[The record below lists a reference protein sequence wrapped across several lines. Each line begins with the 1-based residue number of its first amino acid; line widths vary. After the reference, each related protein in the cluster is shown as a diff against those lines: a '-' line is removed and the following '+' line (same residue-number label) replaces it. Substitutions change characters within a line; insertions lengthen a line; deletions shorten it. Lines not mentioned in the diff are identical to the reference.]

1 MVIQPW
7 AVATAGRRWQS
18 CSSTATRARSYARV
32 THSLAFLTHCNLES
46 RQHSKSFDTI
56 ANARRRIRGSRRA
69 LGASYSVAR
78 PSENDRDS
86 VSSGPDPTQSWR
98 IAKDQT
104 ELSRL
109 LRAKEDTSSSSISG
123 PTVSFS
129 SEDDF
134 LKHQNQVFDALAD
147 QFATGSNAATKLEC
161 VPTGTGH
168 PTVHETTNA
177 TTLLAEL
184 VPVYRYLARAI
195 LHSALSATSNTTN
208 TVPQSLRLLDLACGT
223 GILWPF
229 LLARANEL
237 HVALH
242 IVGVDLSSRIVQA
255 AKVTADALLTV
266 DTANQSAT
274 HHSIQVVEADMT
286 HYRPMGAA
294 PENGSCNS
302 CFDVVIA
309 NACWGNLWNS
319 TAVLEQCAHYWLNT
333 TTSHQGG
340 ILCIAHPL
348 GAEFVNHLHRLDPS
362 TVPHTLPPSRREW
375 YSILLETAL
384 PYQLIDFVH
393 PTATI
398 ASNDSVDAGT
408 MVPFYL
414 AVLRRV
420 RARALP
426 QVVCLR
432 ATVSTGF
439 GRGGKKLGFPTAN
452 LASVPFIQEALQSMA
467 PGVYFGWAVIEGSE
481 IAPSLS
487 PDSSLGD
494 AENGRNVPQKA
505 VVNIGYSPTFVGQE
519 NPVKIVEA
527 HLIMDDADDADTSA
541 NTVFRPKLDP
551 PDFYGEM
558 MRLQLVGFLRPEMK
572 FPSFPDLIAQI
583 RQDVLEASIA
593 LEQEPYSLFQ
603 FDDFAQQSNMDPW
616 IGSSGGDKDASWEA
630 RSILLPREKVISHA
644 E

>member
-1 MVIQPW
+1 MTRWWLWLVIQPW
-7 AVATAGRRWQS
+7 AVATAGRPWQS
-18 CSSTATRARSYARV
+18 LSSAARRAPSYAHV

-46 RQHSKSFDTI
+46 RHHRKSFDTI
-56 ANARRRIRGSRRA
+56 ANARRRIRA
-69 LGASYSVAR
+69 
-78 PSENDRDS
+78 SENDRDA

-104 ELSRL
+104 ELSRS
-109 LRAKEDTSSSSISG
+109 LRAKEVTSSSIIG

-134 LKHQNQVFDALAD
+134 LKHQSQVFDALAD

-161 VPTGTGH
+161 VSTEH
-168 PTVHETTNA
+168 PTVHETTSA
-177 TTLLAEL
+177 TTLLPQL

-208 TVPQSLRLLDLACGT
+208 AVPQSLRLLDLACGT

-242 IVGVDLSSRIVQA
+242 IVGVDLSTRMVQA

-286 HYRPMGAA
+286 HYRPMDAA
-294 PENGSCNS
+294 PENGSSNS

-309 NACWGNLWNS
+309 NACWGNIWNS
-319 TAVLEQCAHYWLNT
+319 TAVLEQCAHYWLT
-333 TTSHQGG
+333 ATTSHQGG

-348 GAEFVNHLHRLDPS
+348 GAEFVNHLHRLDPL
-362 TVPHTLPPSRREW
+362 TVPHTLPPSRHEW

-384 PYQLIDFVH
+384 PYQLIDLVH

-408 MVPFYL
+408 MVPYYL

-452 LASVPFIQEALQSMA
+452 LASVPIIQEALQSMA
-467 PGVYFGWAVIEGSE
+467 PGVYFGWTVIEGSE
-481 IAPSLS
+481 ITPSLL

-541 NTVFRPKLDP
+541 NTVRRPKMDP

-583 RQDVLEASIA
+583 RQDVVEASIA

-630 RSILLPREKVISHA
+630 RSILLPREKVISSA